1 MQFRALAAKI
11 QEISAD
17 CVVVP
22 VAAFSSIK
30 SGLVKQLD
38 TASKGAVSSLLSYGE
53 FSGKSGEHTI
63 LFNLAGFKAKRILL
77 VGLGDETA
85 ITADS
90 FRSAIGI
97 ISRAKAISG
106 SRKVVVFFDGFDN
119 EDIYQASL
127 EGYLLGSFVMTEF
140 RSGDAKKDNRKL
152 TDLNFAVAN
161 KRELPAL
168 QGAIKRAQIIADGQN
183 LARRLTY
190 TPANYLTPKI
200 YAKKM
205 QELARKYGVQCRVL
219 DEKAI
224 ERERMGLLLGVS
236 QGSVEKPR
244 FVVLRYNGRRD
255 GQKPIVLIGKGVT
268 FDAGG
273 ISIKPAENMHEMKGD
288 MHGSATMLATIITA
302 ARLKLPVNLITLTP
316 LTENLPSGTAVKPG
330 DVLVSRK
337 GLTVEILNTDA
348 EGRLILADALDYAN
362 QFEPQAVIDIATL
375 TGAALFVLGYAGAP
389 VLGNSDDLMA
399 QLAEASKVTSEKTWR
414 MPIWDEFRDAM
425 KGSIS
430 DLINTGGRPAGTMTA
445 TAFLEN
451 FIGNWPWAHIDIAY
465 VDFEPKGRPYQPKG
479 ATGFGVRLL
488 THVLTNWHRPKKS

>member
-1 MQFRALAAKI
+1 MQSRALSGRI
-11 QEISAD
+11 QDMSAD
-17 CVVVP
+17 CVIVP
-22 VAAFSSIK
+22 VAAYTSVKGS
-30 SGLVKQLD
+30 LLKQLD
-38 TASKGAVSSLLSYGE
+38 SASKGAVSSLLTYGE
-53 FSGKSGEHTI
+53 FSGKPGESAAI
-63 LFNLAGFKAKRILL
+63 FNPAGFKAKRVLL
-77 VGLGDETA
+77 VGLGEESA

-90 FRSAIGI
+90 FRSAIGSV
-97 ISRAKAISG
+97 SRSKTLSN
-106 SRKVVVFFDGFDN
+106 SRKVVVYFDDFTND
-119 EDIYQASL
+119 DFYQASL
-127 EGYLLGSFVMTEF
+127 EGYLLGSWMMTEF
-140 RSGDAKKDNRKL
+140 RSGDARKDNRKIVE
-152 TDLNFAVAN
+152 LNLAVSN
-161 KRELPAL
+161 KRDIPTL
-168 QGAIKRAQIIADGQN
+168 QQAIKRAQVIAEGQN

-190 TPANYLTPKI
+190 TPANYLTPRI

-224 ERERMGLLLGVS
+224 ERERMGCLLGVS
-236 QGSVEKPR
+236 RGSAEPPR
-244 FVVLRYNGRRD
+244 FVILKYNGRRD
-255 GQKPIVLIGKGVT
+255 GQKPIVLVGKGVT

-302 ARLKLPVNLITLTP
+302 ARLKLPVNLVTLTP
-316 LTENLPSGTAVKPG
+316 LTENLPSGTATKPG

-362 QFEPQAVIDIATL
+362 QFDPQAVIDIATL

-389 VLGNSDDLMA
+389 VLGNNDDLMA
-399 QLAEASKVTSEKTWR
+399 QLAESSHATSEKTWR

-425 KGSIS
+425 KGSLT

-451 FIGNWPWAHIDIAY
+451 FVGNWPWAHIDIAY
-465 VDFEPKGRPYQPKG
+465 CDYEPKGRPYQPKG

-488 THVLTNWHRPKKS
+488 THMLMNWRRPKK